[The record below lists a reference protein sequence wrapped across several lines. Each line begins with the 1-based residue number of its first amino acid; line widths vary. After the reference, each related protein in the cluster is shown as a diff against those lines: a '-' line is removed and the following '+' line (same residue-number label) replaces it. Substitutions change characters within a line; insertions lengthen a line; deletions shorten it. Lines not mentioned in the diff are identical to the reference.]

1 MSDQWNERRLHE
13 VTSSFQECRI
23 LLTAAQLDLFTK
35 LEERPRTA
43 GELCREQGW
52 SLRGLTI
59 LMDALAAQ
67 GILNRSPDGHYSVN
81 PSIQGLL
88 VKGGKDSI
96 LPMVLHRGTMW
107 ETWSHLTEIVKTG
120 SNPNRKDILSQPG
133 EDMKAFIGAMHFI
146 GLKMAKEIAA
156 SVDLKPFTRMLDVGG
171 ASGTYTMAFL
181 ERAPHMTATVFDLP
195 GVVEMARKRIAENG
209 LTDRVQVVAGDYTV
223 DELPKG
229 HDLVL
234 LSAIIHSNGR
244 DVNRELFAK
253 IHEALAPGGS
263 ILIRD
268 YFLNSTRIS
277 PPDGAMFAV
286 NMLAAT
292 TAGTAYTFA
301 EVRDDLEH
309 AGFKEVRMI
318 RDGDHMNQLV
328 STAK

>member
-1 MSDQWNERRLHE
+1 MSDQWSEQRLHE

-35 LEERPRTA
+35 LEERPQTA
-43 GELCREQGW
+43 DELCSQQGW

-67 GILNRSPDGHYSVN
+67 GILDRSSDGHYSVN
-81 PSIQGLL
+81 SSIKGLL

-107 ETWSHLTEIVKTG
+107 ETWSHLTEIVTTG
-120 SNPNRKDILSQPG
+120 TNSNRKDILSRPG
-133 EDMKAFIGAMHFI
+133 EDMEAFIGAMHFI
-146 GLKMAKEIAA
+146 GLKMAKKIAT
-156 SVDLKPFTRMLDVGG
+156 SVDLKLFTRMLDVGG

-181 ERAPHMTATVFDLP
+181 AKAPHMTATVFDLP
-195 GVVEMARKRIAENG
+195 GVVEMARKRIAEYG
-209 LTDRVQVVAGDYTV
+209 LSDRVQVVAGDYTT
-223 DELPKG
+223 DELPQG

-234 LSAIIHSNGR
+234 LSAVIHSNGR
-244 DVNRELFAK
+244 DVNQKLYAK
-253 IHEALAPGGS
+253 IHQALAPVGS
-263 ILIRD
+263 VLIRD
-268 YFLNSTRIS
+268 YFLDSTRTS

-292 TAGTAYTFA
+292 TAGTAYTFE
-301 EVRDDLEH
+301 EVRDDLAN
-309 AGFKEVRMI
+309 AGFKDIRMI

-328 STAK
+328 IAAK